1 MVNFETAKSIVQRI
15 VQIASCRLWQGILM
29 QIIAKMRKLDLE
41 PLLWLQH
48 NSHFHPI
55 Q

>member
-1 MVNFETAKSIVQRI
+1 MVNFETAKSIVQRK
-15 VQIASCRLWQGILM
+15 VQIASCRFWQEILM
-29 QIIAKMRKLDLE
+29 QIIAKMRKLDVE